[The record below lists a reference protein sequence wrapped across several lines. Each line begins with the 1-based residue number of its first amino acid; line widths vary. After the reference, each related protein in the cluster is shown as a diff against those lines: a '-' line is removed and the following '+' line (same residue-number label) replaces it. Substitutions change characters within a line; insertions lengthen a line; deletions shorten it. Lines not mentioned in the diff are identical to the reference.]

1 MKNQIIIF
9 MKIFVLALFFSNCSK
24 SKDDICEYEAMP
36 NSLGLRITK
45 SGTVVPD
52 LDLLNVK
59 LSYFENNEKKYVSD
73 FSINN
78 IELNN
83 RDKGYISSRII
94 GILSAKNNIKTYY
107 LEYPNGWQ
115 TDTIYV
121 DYLLN
126 TLATNCQYVLNPI
139 KLNNI
144 SATVYVTADF
154 GGKPVYEINKP

>member
-24 SKDDICEYEAMP
+24 SKDDICMYDAVP
-36 NSLGLRITK
+36 SSLILKITK

-73 FSINN
+73 FMINSNNMEVSNKGFIFTRN
-78 IELNN
+78 I
-83 RDKGYISSRII
+83 GV
-94 GILSAKNNIKTYY
+94 LSAKNNIKTYY

-115 TDTIYV
+115 TDTLYV
-121 DYLLN
+121 DYLPN
-126 TLATNCQYVLNPI
+126 TPATNCQYVLNPI
-139 KLNNI
+139 KVNDIL
-144 SATVYVTADF
+144 STVYITSLF
-154 GGKPVYEINKP
+154 NLPVYEINKP